1 MLLFLRFS
9 NNLIILNKY
18 NTTQSTLNIYN
29 NFCKFY
35 INDDISDTILYRF
48 MNLNNFYLFIFKKE
62 KIYTK
67 LKYSRVPQVDIASG
81 SAASLFAG
89 LVGFLVTE
97 KFGFELLDSGDFY
110 VLIVYVLFL
119 LSFIRILFKLYII
132 DISSKNKLIFSV
144 YDFFYYLK
152 CLKKLFF

>member
-1 MLLFLRFS
+1 MRFS
-9 NNLIILNKY
+9 NNLLILNYY
-18 NTTQSTLNIYN
+18 NTTKSTLNIYN
-29 NFCKFY
+29 NFSKYYF
-35 INDDISDTILYRF
+35 NDNLSDTFLYKF
-48 MNLNNFYLFIFKKE
+48 LNLNNFYLFIFKKE

-81 SAASLFAG
+81 SVASLFAG
-89 LVGFLVTE
+89 LIGFLVTE

-110 VLIVYVLFL
+110 VLIVYVLFI

-132 DISSKNKLIFSV
+132 DVSSKNKLLFSF
-144 YDFFYYLK
+144 YDFFYYIR

>member
-1 MLLFLRFS
+1 MRFS
-9 NNLIILNKY
+9 NNLLILNNY
-18 NTTQSTLNIYN
+18 NKIESTLFIYN

-35 INDDISDTILYRF
+35 INEDSLETVMYRF
-48 MNLNNFYLFIFKKE
+48 TNLNNFFLFIFKKE

-110 VLIVYVLFL
+110 VLIVYLLFI
-119 LSFIRILFKLYII
+119 LSFIRIIFKLYIVDLGI
-132 DISSKNKLIFSV
+132 NNRLLFSL
-144 YDFFYYLK
+144 YDFFYYLR